1 MSFVTPLDMF
11 VRLMAR
17 WLTSLQYNVLSLTW
31 TSRLTGNVRLDNR
44 LTTLEEAN
52 SMASILFLT
61 VYMRHGSVQFSKP
74 ARRKKHKI
82 NITRKKKRTKEE
94 VSVTVE
100 IFLEHLRQKS
110 T

>member
-1 MSFVTPLDMF
+1 
-11 VRLMAR
+11 
-17 WLTSLQYNVLSLTW
+17 
-31 TSRLTGNVRLDNR
+31 
-44 LTTLEEAN
+44 
-52 SMASILFLT
+52 
-61 VYMRHGSVQFSKP
+61 MRHGSVQFSKP

-82 NITRKKKRTKEE
+82 NITRKKKKRTKEE

>member
-1 MSFVTPLDMF
+1 
-11 VRLMAR
+11 
-17 WLTSLQYNVLSLTW
+17 
-31 TSRLTGNVRLDNR
+31 
-44 LTTLEEAN
+44 
-52 SMASILFLT
+52 
-61 VYMRHGSVQFSKP
+61 MRHGSVQFSKP